1 MAETPQCNKS
11 RRQTSRELTPTALK
25 PNLKRAK
32 TETAPEEPP
41 ESSAKI
47 VPAEHV
53 ESSAETDESLT
64 RTAQAEPAES
74 SACHTMSS
82 TLVVEVDT
90 ASSSTVTVAKAPVLN
105 HNSEYMRKVEAEI
118 GTVLR
123 KVPELAKAS
132 QPLTTEQ
139 GSDMSPFSFAEF
151 EKLMKERKS
160 YRCAGNISWVA
171 TTTPTPEQRLSEKK
185 KNDLQDI
192 MSKRPDLLTIKVH
205 VDKDWSEKDLMSQIN
220 NAGLQ
225 MMVAVE
231 PLHAWWGAFA
241 VFVKDDNE
249 EKIKEWTSLGLS
261 IPIHMAH
268 LDSVDDCS
276 SESMNFRELLQE
288 MGDILRVTPLMRIL
302 HWSAWKTGYLKKQ
315 KKKIGVQVLLDEYK
329 TKNSAVATKSEKLT
343 SGWAD
348 MANTI
353 DTRML
358 GITEVKE
365 TLLEAE
371 DFPTGTN
378 PIEGMSMLQIII
390 FC

>member
-1 MAETPQCNKS
+1 MAETPQPKI
-11 RRQTSRELTPTALK
+11 RRQSSRERTPTLPK
-25 PNLKRAK
+25 SKRAK
-32 TETAPEEPP
+32 TETAPAEPP
-41 ESSAKI
+41 QSSAKT

-53 ESSAETDESLT
+53 ESSAETVDESL
-64 RTAQAEPAES
+64 AESEPAES
-74 SACHTMSS
+74 
-82 TLVVEVDT
+82 TLAVDVDT
-90 ASSSTVTVAKAPVLN
+90 ELHSSSSTVAKAPVLN
-105 HNSEYMRKVEAEI
+105 HNSAYMRKVEAEI

-171 TTTPTPEQRLSEKK
+171 ATTPTPEQRLSEKK

-192 MSKRPDLLTIKVH
+192 MSKRPDMLTIKVH

-249 EKIKEWTSLGLS
+249 EKIKEWTSLALS
-261 IPIHMAH
+261 IPIHMVH

-276 SESMNFRELLQE
+276 SESMNYRELLQE

-329 TKNSAVATKSEKLT
+329 SKNSVLGSKSEKLNP
-343 SGWAD
+343 GWAD

-365 TLLEAE
+365 ALLEAE